1 MEAGAWEP
9 ATCSRYVSKAFLVAK
24 PGVNSWRLVLDL
36 RHLNSYCQAYGMR
49 METLKKLQKVMR
61 GGEWMASFDLKDG
74 FYALGIAREHR
85 KYFTFEVAG
94 EMLQYAA
101 LPMGWNGSP
110 WVFTKFTQV
119 LTSFLRSPKLASQRR
134 ELLKGP
140 VEKLPGEEGWGVT
153 VLHYLDD
160 FLLVAPT

>member
-1 MEAGAWEP
+1 
-9 ATCSRYVSKAFLVAK
+9 
-24 PGVNSWRLVLDL
+24 
-36 RHLNSYCQAYGMR
+36 
-49 METLKKLQKVMR
+49 
-61 GGEWMASFDLKDG
+61 MASFDLKDG